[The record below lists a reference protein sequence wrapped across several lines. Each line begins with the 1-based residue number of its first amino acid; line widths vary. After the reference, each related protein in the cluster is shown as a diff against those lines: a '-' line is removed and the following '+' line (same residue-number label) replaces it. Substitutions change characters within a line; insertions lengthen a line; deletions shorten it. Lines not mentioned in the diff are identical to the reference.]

1 MGMATFTGAR
11 LRNIDD
17 YDEAINTENTWC
29 FVYRVPAAEFVDI
42 RQNDIDS
49 QWILRQ
55 GRKLKLDP
63 PKKVIPRQKKFNR
76 RMMKCNRMEQS
87 K

>member
-1 MGMATFTGAR
+1 MGMATFTSTG
-11 LRNIDD
+11 LKNIDD
-17 YDEAINTENTWC
+17 YDEAIAAENTWSV
-29 FVYRVPAAEFVDI
+29 VYRVPTDEFVDI
-42 RQNDIDS
+42 TQNDIDS
-49 QWILRQ
+49 QWILRE
-55 GRKLKLDP
+55 GRKFRFDA

>member
-1 MGMATFTGAR
+1 MIGTMPMDQVSYSETT
-11 LRNIDD
+11 
-17 YDEAINTENTWC
+17 C
-29 FVYRVPAAEFVDI
+29 FAEFIEFVDI

-76 RMMKCNRMEQS
+76 RTMKYNRMRVTLPPE
-87 K
+87 